1 MHVPLETDVNDTEL
15 DMYGTVGNVQTD
27 NTMISSKPD
36 VRRPSVIDQ
45 TEKIELIQVE
55 KEQRRGLKIFLLAL
69 LLIAAITIPLV
80 LTLTKEDEID
90 TADEQINLDQ
100 NDAVEIVEEDVEI
113 LDENE
118 NAETTTDEGDQA

>member
-118 NAETTTDEGDQA
+118 NAETPTDEGDQA